1 MHRIHSA
8 RFRFQIRGLRLN
20 KSPYKER
27 APMLKLL
34 LAFLVL
40 PAFATADT
48 CQTEFD
54 RRGSGSQRTQEAL
67 TCYSELLKTSL
78 SRNDKAHALTQ
89 LSYLKFFQAEY
100 FSHQKE
106 KLLLEAMGTA
116 EKAVLLFGSKY
127 SLSEYRQ
134 LPLND
139 QKVLAEALY
148 NYGLIVA
155 RYIDEKGVI
164 EALKRMDDIKKSM
177 NTIIRLKQEAV
188 AHYGAFRV
196 LGIFHM
202 KVPSIA
208 GGDINL
214 SKDYL
219 PKAISG
225 SLYSPGLSRYP
236 LNNLVYSDLLFKLG
250 KNQESCDQLKL
261 LAQLSPE
268 EVRSMDNG
276 MLFESLQNVEA
287 AKEQLRARRCAR

>member
-1 MHRIHSA
+1 M
-8 RFRFQIRGLRLN
+8 F
-20 KSPYKER
+20 
-27 APMLKLL
+27 KLL

-40 PAFATADT
+40 PAFAMTDP
-48 CQTEFD
+48 CQKEFD
-54 RRGSGSQRTQEAL
+54 LRGAGLQRAQEGL
-67 TCYSELLKTSL
+67 SCYNEILKTPL
-78 SRNDKAHALTQ
+78 ARNDRAHALTQ
-89 LSYLKFFQAEY
+89 LSYLKFFQAEN
-100 FSHQKE
+100 FSTQKE
-106 KLLLEAMGTA
+106 KLLLEAMDIA
-116 EKAVLLFGSKY
+116 EKAVLLYGTKY
-127 SLSEYRQ
+127 SLNEYRQ
-134 LPLND
+134 LPAAD
-139 QKVLAEALY
+139 QKVLALALY

-177 NTIIRLKQEAV
+177 NTVIRLKQESV

-214 SKDYL
+214 SKDYI
-219 PKAISG
+219 PKAIAG
-225 SLYSPGLSRYP
+225 TLYSPGLSRYP

-250 KNQESCDQLKL
+250 QKQESCDQLRL

-276 MLFESLQNVEA
+276 MIFESLQNVEE
-287 AKEQLRARRCAR
+287 AKEQMRTRKCAR